1 MDVVARHLAAIDRLR
16 ARDLPAGGAGHHTVE
31 LETGH
36 GLRSGDAR
44 TVDDLH
50 ALRRAIAQRLAARW
64 GETPPW
70 GQLTLR
76 LRLARGE
83 SIPEPWA
90 TLCLRTDELDLWQT
104 GDRWLAV
111 GVADRDEGDEMQL
124 LATVTRTAP
133 S

>member
-16 ARDLPAGGAGHHTVE
+16 ARDLPPGGADHHTVE
-31 LETGH
+31 LDPGH
-36 GLRSGDAR
+36 GPRPS
-44 TVDDLH
+44 TDDLH
-50 ALRRAIAQRLAARW
+50 ALRDAIAQHLGTRW

-83 SIPEPWA
+83 EIPEPWA
-90 TLCLRTDELDLWQT
+90 TLCLRTDELGVWQAE
-104 GDRWLAV
+104 DVWLAV
-111 GVADRDEGDEMQL
+111 GVADRDEADAIRL

-133 S
+133 P

>member
-16 ARDLPAGGAGHHTVE
+16 TRDLPAGGAGHHTVE

-36 GLRSGDAR
+36 GPRPAA
-44 TVDDLH
+44 DDVH
-50 ALRRAIAQRLAARW
+50 ALREAIAQRLGARW

-83 SIPEPWA
+83 EIPEPWA
-90 TLCLRTDELDLWQT
+90 TLCLRTDELDVWQAEEV
-104 GDRWLAV
+104 WLAV
-111 GVADRDEGDEMQL
+111 GVADRDEAEEIRL
-124 LATVTRTAP
+124 FATVTRTAP
-133 S
+133 P